1 MRISDW
7 RSDVCSSDLRI
18 DPARFEQRANLARLA
33 RIMAGDDELA
43 GGELAAHL
51 APRRSVLRR
60 ENLAAADA
68 REAEE
73 TEQAFLVIGCA
84 LGARLHLDDLALA
97 GQHEIAVGLDRKST
111 RLNSSH

>member
-1 MRISDW
+1 MCFQQRVFAE
-7 RSDVCSSDLRI
+7 RLPRLFGLGQAKVARRYRI
-18 DPARFEQRANLARLA
+18 DPERFEQRANLAHLD

-43 GGELAAHL
+43 GGELADHL

-73 TEQAFLVIGCA
+73 TEQALLEIGRA
-84 LGARLHLDDLALA
+84 H
-97 GQHEIAVGLDRKST
+97 V
-111 RLNSSH
+111 